1 LKTKNRLAFVKPT
14 AAISLMVLS
23 LSGCSSILGEDN
35 DAAACQELAKIVSM
49 ENASIDSFSPAAIGQ
64 KLRTEIAPLA
74 GVTLATRIE
83 ALATALEAPEVD
95 SAAAGAAAS
104 EIGVRCALNGV
115 MFDFTGI
122 GQFLN

>member
-1 LKTKNRLAFVKPT
+1 MRTLAL
-14 AAISLMVLS
+14 ILS
-23 LSGCSSILGEDN
+23 STILLTGCSSILGEDN

-49 ENASIDSFSPAAIGQ
+49 ENASIDSFSPAALGQ